1 MHTGVDSR
9 RRKRGTSLRV
19 RWLIWGLATLLVWT
33 PRAWSAG
40 QQDDRE
46 ARVRRATLE
55 NGLSVVIVPSS
66 LAPVVNTVINYR
78 VGSNEAP
85 AGFPGMAHAQEH
97 MMFRG
102 SQGLSADQLARLAA
116 AMGGMFD
123 ADTQQ
128 TVTQYFFTVPAED
141 LDVALHLESI
151 RMRGVLDNEKLW
163 AEERG
168 AIEQE
173 VAQDLSDPEYVA
185 YTQLM
190 AAVFKGTPYAHDA
203 LGTRAS
209 FKRTTG
215 AMLKRFYDTWYAPN
229 NATLVIVGDVDPQK
243 ALAEVT
249 RLFGDIPAK
258 SIPARPDIHLEPVK
272 AETLNLKTD
281 QPYGLI
287 LIAFRMPGFE
297 SQDYAA
303 AQVLTDVLRSQRSAL
318 SALVPAGKALAT
330 DFAMH
335 GLPKASLGYA
345 AAEFPQGADALA
357 LVKEMQQIVAEAAQQ
372 GASADL
378 VEAAKRHALTDA
390 ELQKTSVDGLAMAWS
405 QALVVEGRQS
415 PEDDL
420 KAIAQVSVADVHRV
434 AQTYLDLDHA
444 VVAILRPQPS
454 GRPIPSRGLGGKESF
469 TPRQT
474 KGVQLPQWA
483 EGALQRLSIPVSMV
497 HPIVTTLPNGLTL
510 IVQPESISRVVSVY
524 GHVKNNPSLQAPPGR
539 EGIDE
544 VLDKLWTFGTT
555 SLDREA
561 FQTALDDIGATASA
575 GADFSLQVLADQFER
590 GVQLLADNELHPAL
604 PDAAFKIIQ
613 RQLAAAVA
621 GRLQSPDYLGRRAL
635 NRALF
640 PKRDPTLRQATP
652 TTIASL
658 TIDDVRGYYSRVFRP
673 DMTTIVVIG
682 QVAPEQAKAAIEQ
695 YFGAWQATGLKPNTL
710 LPPVPRNTP
719 STTVVPNTS
728 RVQDQVTLAA
738 TLGLTRSNPDYY
750 ALQLGNHVLGGGFYA
765 SRLFRDLREHAGL
778 VYDVSSSFDIDQTRA
793 LYVVRYA
800 CDPPNVRRARAIVE
814 RNLRAMQMAPI
825 TSDELQQSQAQL
837 LRSIPLSESSIDR
850 IAHGLLWRSTHDL
863 PLDEP
868 TLAARRYLQLTA
880 MQVKAAFA
888 KWLRPASLV
897 QVTQGPT
904 PK

>member
-1 MHTGVDSR
+1 
-9 RRKRGTSLRV
+9 
-19 RWLIWGLATLLVWT
+19 
-33 PRAWSAG
+33 
-40 QQDDRE
+40 
-46 ARVRRATLE
+46 
-55 NGLSVVIVPSS
+55 
-66 LAPVVNTVINYR
+66 
-78 VGSNEAP
+78 
-85 AGFPGMAHAQEH
+85 
-97 MMFRG
+97 MFRG
-102 SQGLSADQLARLAA
+102 SPGLSADQLARLAA

-151 RMRGVLDNEKLW
+151 RMRGVLDSEKLW

-185 YTQLM
+185 YTRLL

-203 LGTRAS
+203 LGTRES
-209 FKRTTG
+209 FKKTTG
-215 AMLKRFYDTWYAPN
+215 AMLKTFYDTWYAPN

-243 ALAEVT
+243 ALVEVT
-249 RLFGDIPAK
+249 QLFGDIPAK
-258 SIPARPDIHLEPVK
+258 SIPARPDTHLGPIK
-272 AETLNLKTD
+272 AETLNLETD

-287 LIAFRMPGFE
+287 LMALRMPGFE

-303 AQVLTDVLRSQRSAL
+303 ARVLTDVLSSQRSAL
-318 SALVPAGKALAT
+318 YALVPAGKALAT
-330 DFAMH
+330 DFAIH

-345 AAEFPQGADALA
+345 AAEFPQGADASA
-357 LVKEMQQIVAEAAQQ
+357 LVNEMQQIVAEAAQQ

-390 ELQKTSVDGLAMAWS
+390 ELQKTSVEGLAMAWS
-405 QALVVEGRQS
+405 QALAVEGRQS

-420 KAIAQVSVADVHRV
+420 KAIEQVSVADVNRV
-434 AQTYLDLDHA
+434 AQTYLNLDHA

-454 GRPIPSRGLGGKESF
+454 GRPISSQGFGGKESF
-469 TPRQT
+469 TPRQP
-474 KGVQLPQWA
+474 KSVQLPEWA
-483 EGALQRLSIPVSMV
+483 EGALKRLSVPVSTV
-497 HPIVTTLPNGLTL
+497 HPVVTILPNGLTV
-510 IVQPESISRVVSVY
+510 IVQPESVSRMVNVY
-524 GHVKNNPSLQAPPGR
+524 GHVKNTPALEAPRGQ
-539 EGIDE
+539 EGVDE
-544 VLDKLWTFGTT
+544 VLDKLLTFGTT

-561 FQTALDDIGATASA
+561 FQKALDDIGATASA
-575 GADFSLQVLADQFER
+575 GADFSLQVLTDHFAR

-613 RQLAAAVA
+613 QQLAAAVA
-621 GRLQSPDYLGRRAL
+621 GRLQSPDYLSRRAL
-635 NRALF
+635 HRALF
-640 PKRDPTLRQATP
+640 PKTDPMLRQATP
-652 TTIASL
+652 TTITSL
-658 TIDDVRGYYSRVFRP
+658 TIDDVHGYYARVFRP

-682 QVAPEQAKAAIEQ
+682 QVVPEQARAAIEQ
-695 YFGAWQATGLKPNTL
+695 YFGAWQATGPQPNTL
-710 LPPVPRNTP
+710 LPPVPLNKP
-719 STTVVPNTS
+719 STTVVPNPS

-778 VYDVSSSFDIDQTRA
+778 VYDVSSSLDVDQTRA
-793 LYVVRYA
+793 LYIVRYA

-814 RNLRAMQMAPI
+814 RNLRAMQMTPI
-825 TSDELQQSQAQL
+825 TSDELHQSQAQL
-837 LRSIPLSESSIDR
+837 LRGIPLSESSMDR
-850 IAHGLLWRSTHDL
+850 IARGLLWRSTHDL

-868 TLAARRYLQLTA
+868 TLAAQRYLKLTA
-880 MQVKAAFA
+880 IQVKAAFA
-888 KWLRPASLV
+888 KWLRPGSLV

>member
-85 AGFPGMAHAQEH
+85 ARFPGMAHAQEH

-151 RMRGVLDNEKLW
+151 RMRGVLDSEKLW

-209 FKRTTG
+209 FKKTTG

-229 NATLVIVGDVDPQK
+229 NATLVLVGDVDPQK

-258 SIPARPDIHLEPVK
+258 SVPARPDIHLEPVK

-345 AAEFPQGADALA
+345 AAEFPQGADASA

-640 PKRDPTLRQATP
+640 PKTDPTLRQATP

-658 TIDDVRGYYSRVFRP
+658 TSDDVRGYYSRVFRP

-682 QVAPEQAKAAIEQ
+682 QVAPEQARAAIEQ

-710 LPPVPRNTP
+710 LPPVPLNTP
-719 STTVVPNTS
+719 STTVVPNAS

-778 VYDVSSSFDIDQTRA
+778 VYDVSSSFDVDQTRA

-814 RNLRAMQMAPI
+814 RNLRAMQMTPI

-868 TLAARRYLQLTA
+868 TLAAQRYLQLTA
-880 MQVKAAFA
+880 IQVKAAFT

>member
-1 MHTGVDSR
+1 MWA
-9 RRKRGTSLRV
+9 L
-19 RWLIWGLATLLVWT
+19 WIIWGLATLFVWT
-33 PRAWSAG
+33 PRAWSAR
-40 QQDDRE
+40 QQEDQE
-46 ARVRRATLE
+46 ARVLRTTLE

-66 LAPVVNTVINYR
+66 LAPVISTVVNYR

-85 AGFPGMAHAQEH
+85 EGFPGMAHAQEH

-102 SQGLSADQLARLAA
+102 SQGLSADQLARLAT

-141 LDVALHLESI
+141 LDVALHIESI
-151 RMRGVLDNEKLW
+151 RMRGVLDSEKLW
-163 AEERG
+163 AKERG

-185 YTQLM
+185 YTQLL

-209 FKRTTG
+209 FKKTTG
-215 AMLKRFYDTWYAPN
+215 AMLKTFYDTWYAPN

-243 ALAEVT
+243 ALVEVQQ
-249 RLFGDIPAK
+249 LFGDIPAK
-258 SIPARPDIHLEPVK
+258 RIPARPDIHLGPVK
-272 AETLNLKTD
+272 GETLNLKTD
-281 QPYGLI
+281 QPYGLV

-297 SQDYAA
+297 SPDYAA
-303 AQVLTDVLRSQRSAL
+303 AQVLSDVLSSQRSAL
-318 SALVPAGKALAT
+318 YALVPAGKALST
-330 DFAMH
+330 DFAIH

-345 AAEFPQGADALA
+345 AAEFPKGADALA
-357 LVKEMQQIVAEAAQQ
+357 LVKEMQNILAETAQN

-378 VEAAKRHALTDA
+378 VEAAKRHALADA
-390 ELQKTSVDGLAMAWS
+390 EFQKTSVDGLAMAWS
-405 QALVVEGRQS
+405 QALAVEGRQS

-420 KAIAQVSVADVHRV
+420 KAIAQVSVADVNRV
-434 AQTYLDLDHA
+434 AQTYLDHA

-454 GRPIPSRGLGGKESF
+454 GRPIPSKGFGGKESF
-469 TPRQT
+469 TPQQT

-483 EGALQRLSIPVSMV
+483 EGALKRLSVPVSTV
-497 HPIVTTLPNGLTL
+497 HPVVTTLPNGLTL
-510 IVQPESISRVVSVY
+510 IVQPESISRAVSVY
-524 GHVKNNPSLQAPPGR
+524 GHVKSNPSLQAPQGH
-539 EGIDE
+539 EGVDE
-544 VLDKLWTFGTT
+544 VLDKLFTFGTT

-561 FQTALDDIGATASA
+561 FQKALDDIGATASA
-575 GADFSLQVLADQFER
+575 GADFSLQVLVDHFER

-621 GRLQSPDYLGRRAL
+621 GRLQSPDYLSRRAL
-635 NRALF
+635 HRALF
-640 PKRDPTLRQATP
+640 PKTDPTLRQAMP

-658 TIDDVRGYYSRVFRP
+658 TIEDVRGYYSRVFRP
-673 DMTTIVVIG
+673 DVTTIVVIG
-682 QVAPEQAKAAIEQ
+682 QVVPEQAKAVIEQ
-695 YFGAWQATGLKPNTL
+695 YFGAWQATGPQPNTL
-710 LPPVPRNTP
+710 LPPVPLNKP
-719 STTVVPNTS
+719 STTVVPNAS
-728 RVQDQVTLAA
+728 RVQDQVTLAT
-738 TLGLTRSNPDYY
+738 TLGLTRSKPDYY
-750 ALQLGNHVLGGGFYA
+750 ALQLGNYVLGGGFYA
-765 SRLFRDLREHAGL
+765 SRLYRDLREHAGL

-814 RNLRAMQMAPI
+814 RHLRAMQMMSV
-825 TSDELQQSQAQL
+825 TSDELRQAQAQL
-837 LRSIPLSESSIDR
+837 LRSIPLSEASMDR

-868 TLAARRYLQLTA
+868 TLAAQQYLKLTA
-880 MQVKAAFA
+880 TQVKAAFA
-888 KWLRPASLV
+888 KWLRPGGLV